1 MAEPTVRETLLA
13 DYLKKDLLRLT
24 TAGSVDDGKSTLIGR
39 LLFDS
44 KAIFQ
49 DQMDQLE
56 QTSRLRGEEGVNLA
70 LLTDG
75 LRAEREQGITI
86 DVAYRYFST
95 PKRKF
100 IIADTPGH
108 EQYTRNMVT
117 GASTADLAIIL
128 IDARNGVITQSK
140 RHGFIASLLG
150 IPHLV
155 VAVNKMDLVDYSQE
169 RFDQIV
175 ADYTD
180 FSSKLDVHDITF
192 IPVSALNGDNVVDR
206 SSRMEWYDGPVLLSH
221 LERVTISADRNLVD
235 FRFPV
240 QFVIR
245 PHQDFRGFAGTVLSG
260 SVSRGERVLA
270 LPGRRETEIA
280 AIHTHDGTLE
290 EAYEGQAVTLTLK
303 DEIDIS
309 RGDMIVRRNNV
320 PRVATTID
328 TTLCWM
334 DDQRPFGASP
344 HYLLQHGTRIV
355 QARLRDLL
363 YKIDVN
369 TLHRADATQL
379 DLNEIGRVV
388 FSLSGPIFC
397 DPYHDNRANG
407 GFVLID
413 PSTNRTVA
421 AGMVRADVSAGT
433 AQAEESHERS
443 PNVVWDEGTVTA
455 QARESRNG
463 HRGLVVWLTGL
474 SGSGKSTISKA
485 VEAELFAAGRQVYR
499 LDGDNVRHGLNG
511 DLGFSGADRSEN
523 IRRVGEVARLFC
535 DAGHIVLCSFISPYA
550 ADRAKVRALLEEG
563 QFLEVFVDCPL
574 EEAKRRDPKGLYKKA
589 ADGEL
594 TGMTGIDAPYEAPAS
609 PELTLHTDTEPLAEA
624 AARLRDA
631 IEEAVGL

>member
-1 MAEPTVRETLLA
+1 MATETTRESLLRE
-13 DYLKKDLLRLT
+13 YLNKDLLRLT

-39 LLFDS
+39 LLYDS

-49 DQMDQLE
+49 DQMEQLE

-95 PKRKF
+95 PRRKF

-128 IDARNGVITQSK
+128 IDARNGVLTQSR

-169 RFDQIV
+169 VFDRIV

-206 SSRMEWYDGPVLLSH
+206 STQTPWYDGPVLLSH

-240 QFVIR
+240 QYVIR
-245 PHQDFRGFAGTVLSG
+245 PHQDFRGFAGTVISG
-260 SVSRGERVLA
+260 SISVGERVLA
-270 LPGRRETEIA
+270 LPGRRETTIA
-280 AIHTHDGTLE
+280 GIHAHHGKLK
-290 EAYEGQAVTLTLK
+290 EAYEGQAVTLTLEH
-303 DEIDIS
+303 EIDIA

-320 PRVATTID
+320 PRVATTLD
-328 TTLCWM
+328 ATLCWM
-334 DDQRPFGASP
+334 DDQKPFGASP
-344 HYLLQHGTRIV
+344 HYLLQHGPRTV

-363 YKIDVN
+363 YEIDVN
-369 TLHRADATQL
+369 TLHRTDATQL
-379 DLNEIGRVV
+379 DFNEIGRVV

-397 DPYHDNRANG
+397 DPYHDNRENG

-413 PSTNRTVA
+413 PATNRTVG

-433 AQAEESHERS
+433 VPSEEHRERS
-443 PNVVWDEGTVTA
+443 ANVVWDAGAVTA

-474 SGSGKSTISKA
+474 SGSGKSTVAKA
-485 VEAELFAAGRQVYR
+485 VESELFAAGRQVYR

-511 DLGFSGADRSEN
+511 DLGFTGADRSEN
-523 IRRVGEVARLFC
+523 IRRIGEVARLFA
-535 DAGHIVLCSFISPYA
+535 DAGQIVLCSFISPYA
-550 ADRAKVRALLEEG
+550 ADRARVRSLMEEG
-563 QFLEVFVDCPL
+563 RFMEVFVDCSL
-574 EEAKRRDPKGLYKKA
+574 EEAQRRDPKGLYAKA
-589 ADGEL
+589 ASGEL
-594 TGMTGIDAPYEAPAS
+594 SGMTGIDAPYEAPAA
-609 PELTLHTDTEPLAEA
+609 PELTLHTDTEPPAEA

-631 IEEAVGL
+631 IEQAVGL

>member
-1 MAEPTVRETLLA
+1 MATETTRESLLRE
-13 DYLKKDLLRLT
+13 YLNKDLLRLT

-39 LLFDS
+39 LLYDS

-49 DQMDQLE
+49 DQMEQLE

-95 PKRKF
+95 PRRKF

-128 IDARNGVITQSK
+128 IDARNGVLTQSR
-140 RHGFIASLLG
+140 RHGLIASLLG

-169 RFDQIV
+169 VFDQIV

-206 SSRMEWYDGPVLLSH
+206 STQTPWYDGPVLLSH

-240 QFVIR
+240 QYVIR
-245 PHQDFRGFAGTVLSG
+245 PHQDFRGFAGTVISG
-260 SVSRGERVLA
+260 SISVGERVLA
-270 LPGRRETEIA
+270 LPGRRETTIA
-280 AIHTHDGTLE
+280 GIHAHHGRLE
-290 EAYEGQAVTLTLK
+290 EAYEGQAVTLTLEH
-303 DEIDIS
+303 EIDIA

-320 PRVATTID
+320 PRVATTLD
-328 TTLCWM
+328 ATLCWM
-334 DDQRPFGASP
+334 DDQKPFGASP
-344 HYLLQHGTRIV
+344 HYLLQHGPRTV
-355 QARLRDLL
+355 QARLRNLL
-363 YKIDVN
+363 YEIDVN
-369 TLHRADATQL
+369 TLHRTDATQL
-379 DLNEIGRVV
+379 DFNEIGRVV

-397 DPYHDNRANG
+397 DPYHDNRENG

-413 PSTNRTVA
+413 PATNRTVG

-433 AQAEESHERS
+433 VPSEEHRERS
-443 PNVVWDEGTVTA
+443 ANVVWDAGVVTA
-455 QARESRNG
+455 RSRESRNG

-474 SGSGKSTISKA
+474 SGSGKSTVAKA
-485 VEAELFAAGRQVYR
+485 VEAQLFAAGRQVYR

-511 DLGFSGADRSEN
+511 DLGFTGADRSEN
-523 IRRVGEVARLFC
+523 IRRIGEVARLFA
-535 DAGHIVLCSFISPYA
+535 DAGQIVLCSFISPYA
-550 ADRAKVRALLEEG
+550 ADRARVRSLMEAG
-563 QFLEVFVDCPL
+563 RFMEVFVDCSL
-574 EEAKRRDPKGLYKKA
+574 EQAQRRDPKGLYAKA
-589 ADGEL
+589 ASGEL
-594 TGMTGIDAPYEAPAS
+594 SGMTGIDAPYQAPAA
-609 PELTLHTDTEPLAEA
+609 PELTLHTDTEPPAES

-631 IEEAVGL
+631 IEQAVGL